1 MKWRGRKGSQ
11 NIEDRRGRGG
21 GRAARAGGVGGVGL
35 VVILLIGWFLGIDV
49 SGFVSQTGGSGG
61 GQSQPSG
68 EMSAED
74 RAAGEFVSVVLADT
88 EQIWSRI
95 FREQLGRDYREP
107 TLVLFTQVTQSPCGN
122 ASGATGPFYCPADQ
136 KAYLDTDFFRTLSQ
150 RMGAKGDFAAAYV
163 VAHEVAHHVQ
173 RELGFLGQAN
183 AARSRASQADANRI
197 SVMIELQADCFS
209 GIWARYA
216 EETLGTLEQ
225 GDLQEALNAAKQIGD
240 DTLQRNAGQ
249 RPMPHTFTHGT
260 SEQRMRWF
268 ARGYQSGSLGD
279 CDTFGASSL

>member
-1 MKWRGRKGSQ
+1 MKWRGRRGSE

-35 VVILLIGWFLGIDV
+35 IVILLIGWFLGIDV
-49 SGFVSQTGGSGG
+49 SGFVSQTGGG
-61 GQSQPSG
+61 GQVQTSSG

-88 EQIWSRI
+88 ETIWTRI
-95 FREQLGRDYREP
+95 FREQLNREYRQP
-107 TLVLFTQVTQSPCGN
+107 TLVLFNQVTQSPCGN

-183 AARSRASQADANRI
+183 AVRSRSSQAEANRI

-216 EETLGTLEQ
+216 EETLGTLQE
-225 GDLQEALNAAKQIGD
+225 GDLQEAVNAAKQIGD

-268 ARGYQSGSLGD
+268 ARGYQSGDLAQ
-279 CDTFGASSL
+279 CDTFGAASL